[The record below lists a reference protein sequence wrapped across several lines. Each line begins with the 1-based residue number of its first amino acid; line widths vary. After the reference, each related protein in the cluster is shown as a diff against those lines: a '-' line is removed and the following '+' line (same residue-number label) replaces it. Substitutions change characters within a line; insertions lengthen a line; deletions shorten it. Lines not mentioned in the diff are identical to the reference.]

1 MIDLDPESLR
11 TAFEGGGATV
21 GIEEELMLLDP
32 GTLDLA
38 PVAGELLARLD
49 GDPRFKGELPAAQIE
64 LITAPCV
71 TVGEAAAQLSAGRE
85 RLIDATAGRAL
96 AAAAG
101 VHPFASAKAELSDD
115 PRYAFTR
122 REYAP
127 VASRQLVFGLHVH
140 VRVSGAE
147 RALSV
152 YNALRSYLPT
162 LAALAANAPFHE
174 GADSGFASIRPQL
187 SDLLPRQGI
196 PPAFATLDQWA
207 AALAFGRVSG
217 TYETGAW
224 WWELRLHPV
233 QGTVEV
239 RVPDQQATV
248 GETAAV
254 AAVVHCLVV
263 HLQEAIDA
271 GSALP
276 GHPSW
281 AIRENRWL
289 AARHGL
295 AGDLLDLDTGQRM
308 PAREVVI
315 GLVESLAPVAGRLGC
330 QAELEAAAGLARRNG
345 SERQLQAGSPEAA
358 TEELAALFLVQG

>member
-11 TAFEGGGATV
+11 TAFEGGGPTI
-21 GIEEELMLLDP
+21 GIEEELMLLEP

-38 PVAGELLARLD
+38 PVAPEVLARLD
-49 GDPRFKGELPAAQIE
+49 GDTRFKSELPAAQIE
-64 LITAPCV
+64 LITTPCA
-71 TVGEAAAQLSAGRE
+71 TVGEAATQLRAGRE

-96 AAAAG
+96 AAGVG
-101 VHPFASAKAELSDD
+101 VHPFAPGKGELSAD
-115 PRYAFTR
+115 PRYEFTR

-140 VRVSGAE
+140 VRVTGAE
-147 RALSV
+147 RALGV

-162 LAALAANAPFHE
+162 LAALAANAPFHA
-174 GADSGFASIRPQL
+174 GADSGFASIRPQI

-207 AALAFGRVSG
+207 SALTFGRASG
-217 TYETGAW
+217 AFETGAW

-239 RVPDQQATV
+239 RVPDQQTTV

-263 HLQEAIDA
+263 HLQEMIDA
-271 GSALP
+271 GHAAP
-276 GHPSW
+276 AAIPRGRYERTAGWRRGMAW
-281 AIRENRWL
+281 AAI
-289 AARHGL
+289 
-295 AGDLLDLDTGQRM
+295 
-308 PAREVVI
+308 
-315 GLVESLAPVAGRLGC
+315 C
-330 QAELEAAAGLARRNG
+330 
-345 SERQLQAGSPEAA
+345 
-358 TEELAALFLVQG
+358 

>member
-11 TAFEGGGATV
+11 AAFEGGGPTV

-38 PVAGELLARLD
+38 PIAPTVLAELQ
-49 GDPRFKGELPAAQIE
+49 GDTRFKGELPAAQIE
-64 LITAPCV
+64 LITAPCA
-71 TVGEAAAQLSAGRE
+71 TVGEAAAQLRAGRE
-85 RLIDATAGRAL
+85 RLIDVTAGAAL

-101 VHPFASAKAELSDD
+101 VHPFASGEGELSED
-115 PRYAFTR
+115 PRYEFTR
-122 REYAP
+122 REYGP

-147 RALSV
+147 RALGV

-162 LAALAANAPFHE
+162 LAALAANAPFHD

-196 PPAFATLDQWA
+196 PPAFATLDEWA
-207 AALAFGRVSG
+207 AALAFGRASG
-217 TYETGAW
+217 AFENAAW

-239 RVPDQQATV
+239 RVPDQQTTV

-254 AAVVHCLVV
+254 SALVHCLVI
-263 HLQEAIDA
+263 HLQEMIDA
-271 GSALP
+271 GHPLP

-289 AARHGL
+289 AARYGL
-295 AGDLLDLDTGQRM
+295 GGDLLNLDTGQRV
-308 PAREVVI
+308 PARETVLELI
-315 GLVESLAPVAGRLGC
+315 ESLAPVAGRLRC
-330 QAELEAAAGLARRNG
+330 QAELEAAARLARRNG
-345 SERQLQAGSPEAA
+345 SERQVQAGSPAA
-358 TEELAALFLVQG
+358 AMNELSTLFLA